1 MSWCPGLLISHH
13 RPGQARSR
21 KRKCLT
27 GNKIP
32 LLCNRTGNAR
42 RRQTGGD
49 RYKAEKRR
57 KMKLTEAEKQGF
69 YEETTYSLLG
79 GR

>member
-27 GNKIP
+27 GNKMP

-49 RYKAEKRR
+49 RYKADEGQPSNALMVALREIRIR
-57 KMKLTEAEKQGF
+57 KDK
-69 YEETTYSLLG
+69 
-79 GR
+79 